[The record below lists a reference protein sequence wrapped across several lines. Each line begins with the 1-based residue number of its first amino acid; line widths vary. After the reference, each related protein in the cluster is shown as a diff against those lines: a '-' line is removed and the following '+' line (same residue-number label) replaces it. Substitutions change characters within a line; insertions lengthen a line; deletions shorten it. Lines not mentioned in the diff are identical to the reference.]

1 MSSSLTLA
9 RPYARAAFA
18 LAHANDALS
27 QWSMRLG
34 FASQIALDPRVQ
46 ALLGHPKLSAAE
58 AVDLLLPPG
67 APDPVFGQYLSEL
80 AENGRLQLLPDIA
93 ALYAQLRAD
102 AERVVKATITSAT
115 KLDEAELAKLRA
127 ALVKR
132 VGSEVEIVT
141 AVDPELIGGAIIDAG
156 NVVIDGSV
164 RNKLARLESALAH

>member
-18 LAHANDALS
+18 LARANDQMA

-34 FASQIALDPRVQ
+34 FSAQISLDPRVQ
-46 ALLGHPKLSAAE
+46 SLLGNPGLTVE
-58 AVDLLLPPG
+58 DAVALVLPPG
-67 APDPVFGQYLSEL
+67 APDPTFVQFLSVL
-80 AENGRLQLLPDIA
+80 ADNGRMPLLADIA
-93 ALYAQLRAD
+93 ALYAQQRAE
-102 AERVVKATITSAT
+102 AEHIVKATITSAT
-115 KLDEAELAKLRA
+115 PLDEAELAKLRA

-132 VGSEVEIVT
+132 LGSQVDITT

-156 NVVIDGSV
+156 SVVIDGSL